1 VNELNMKRGQ
11 KCPRLYLNE
20 IIMRFLLSFGIS
32 IIMLCN
38 INAQQISLNGIWKVK
53 LESSLNKEYAIK
65 LPGTLDDAGI
75 GDKVIPGSGIN
86 FSTMAHLTRKVQY
99 VGKAF
104 YTNTFTVPASWK
116 QREIVLK
123 LGRVLWKS
131 YVTIDGKA
139 VEENGESLICSHE
152 FDITKYIV
160 AAKKQTITICIDN
173 SNIFPGINVYATQYP
188 SKESSEITHSYTN
201 HTQIK
206 WNGILGEI
214 SLIAKPKLFAEH
226 INIVSDVENKS
237 LNISYELNAVN
248 NKKALISSYVLD
260 AQTGK
265 KWAKSFNQTITK
277 KTLEANIPFEK
288 MVTYW
293 SEFTP
298 KVYQL
303 VTIIKSEFGSDTTI
317 TSFGVRDFKAEN
329 ENLYLNNNRIFIR
342 GNLECIIFPLTGYP
356 PMAQKEWETLFATAK
371 SYGLNEFRFHS
382 WCPPEA
388 AFAAADKVGF
398 YMQVEL
404 PNWNLKM
411 GEDTAS
417 FSFLRREAYRILKAY
432 GNHPSF
438 MFFSMGNELEGDF
451 GKLNNLVAELKA
463 IDKRHLYSTTTFTFQ
478 KEITGNPQPQDDYYV
493 TQWTKKGWVR
503 GQGVFNDLT
512 PDFSKDY
519 INSLGDI
526 KVPIITHEIGQYSVY
541 PDMSEIKEYKGNLV
555 PINFITVKDA
565 LTKNGLLNLA
575 PAYLNA
581 SGKFATLLYKEEIER
596 ALKTKG
602 LDGFQLLQMQ
612 DFPGQGT
619 ALVGLLNAFWKTK
632 GFITTKE
639 FRKYCSEVTPLIRF
653 AKPVY
658 TNNETFEADVEL
670 ANFYKPLKNVELVW
684 NIKEESGKILKSG
697 TFGRK
702 NYEVDNG
709 LQVGKISYSLNE
721 IATAKKLVVEVI
733 VKGTTYSNDWNIWVY
748 PSAIKEEQGDVV
760 VTASLQEAL
769 AALETGKKVLLC
781 PTPDTLKGPKGKFV
795 PVFWSPIHFP
805 DNPGTMGL
813 LIKSTHKALADFP
826 TDNYSN
832 WQWWDLTIKGKAL
845 NMATLPDE
853 ANIVRQIDNFV
864 TNKNL
869 SSLFEVNVGKGQLIF
884 SGMDI
889 ITNLEKRP
897 QAKQL
902 KYSLLKYMNG
912 NSFKP
917 TVKIEEVKLKELFK
931 AP

>member
-1 VNELNMKRGQ
+1 MK
-11 KCPRLYLNE
+11 
-20 IIMRFLLSFGIS
+20 FLK
-32 IIMLCN
+32 LCFFFLCLVHAGY
-38 INAQQISLNGIWKVK
+38 AQQISLNGTWKVK
-53 LESSLNKEYAIK
+53 LENNLQKEYTVK

-75 GDKVIPGSGIN
+75 GDKVVPGSGMN

-104 YTNTFTVPASWK
+104 YTNTFTVPPGWK
-116 QREIVLK
+116 GKEIILK

-131 YVTIDGKA
+131 SVVIDGKA
-139 VEENGESLICSHE
+139 VEETGESLVTANE
-152 FDITKYIV
+152 FDVTNYIV
-160 AAKKQTITICIDN
+160 AGKKHTITICVDN

-206 WNGILGEI
+206 WNGVLGEV
-214 SLIAKPKLFAEH
+214 SLIAKPKLFAEQV
-226 INIVSDVENKS
+226 IVVSDVQNKS
-237 LNISYELNAVN
+237 IKVSYKLSNAN
-248 NKKALISSYVLD
+248 SKKAQLQFYVVD

-265 KWAKSFNQTITK
+265 KWANDFNQSVTEKAVTATIAFD
-277 KTLEANIPFEK
+277 KTVI
-288 MVTYW
+288 YW

-303 VTIIKSEFGSDTTI
+303 VTIVKSEFGSDTTI
-317 TSFGVRDFKAEN
+317 TSFGIRDFKEQN
-329 ENLYLNNNRIFIR
+329 QNLYLNNNRIFIR

-356 PMAQKEWETLFATAK
+356 PMTQKEWESLFNTAK

-382 WCPPEA
+382 WCPPEV

-417 FSFLRREAYRILKAY
+417 FSFLRREAHRILKAY

-555 PINFITVKDA
+555 PVNFMTVRDA
-565 LTKNGLLNLA
+565 LAKNGLLNLA

-612 DFPGQGT
+612 DFSGQGT
-619 ALVGLLNAFWKTK
+619 ALVGILNAFWKTK
-632 GFITTKE
+632 GFVTAKD

-670 ANFYKPLKNVELVW
+670 ANFFKPLKDVELVW
-684 NIKEESGKILKSG
+684 NVKEENGKLLKSG
-697 TFGRK
+697 IFSK
-702 NYEVDNG
+702 KDYEVDNG
-709 LQVGKISYSLNE
+709 LQVGKISFNLGNILS
-721 IATAKKLVVEVI
+721 AKKLVVEVL
-733 VKGTTYSNDWNIWVY
+733 VKGTNYRNDWNIWVY
-748 PSAIKEEQGDVV
+748 PAVIKEEQGNVLV
-760 VTASLQEAL
+760 ATSLQEAL
-769 AALETGKKVLLC
+769 GALEQGKKVLLC

-813 LIKSTHKALADFP
+813 LIKSKHKALADFP
-826 TDNYSN
+826 TDNHSN
-832 WQWWDLTIKGKAL
+832 WQWWDLTTKAKAL
-845 NMATLPDE
+845 NVGALPDE

-864 TNKNL
+864 TNNNL
-869 SSLFEVNVGKGQLIF
+869 SSLFEVKVGKGQLLF
-884 SGMDI
+884 SSINI
-889 ITNLEKRP
+889 INDLDKRP

-902 KYSLLKYMNG
+902 RYSLLTYMNG
-912 NSFKP
+912 NGFKP
-917 TVKIEEVKLKELFK
+917 TARIDAAMLKGMFKI
-931 AP
+931 P